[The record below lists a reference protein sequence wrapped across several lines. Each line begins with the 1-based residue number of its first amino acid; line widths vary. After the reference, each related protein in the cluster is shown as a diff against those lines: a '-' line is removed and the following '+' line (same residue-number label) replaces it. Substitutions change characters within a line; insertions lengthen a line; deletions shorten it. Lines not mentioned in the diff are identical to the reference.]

1 MISNFTTTKK
11 PNKSLVFPQP
21 VGLTRKSATTPRFYG
36 SQLQIQ
42 IFFTSIVRRPRVA
55 PLLIAKHPRIYFI
68 TRAAAV
74 AISTLSWPPKN
85 EGTNAANFITFV
97 RNFNASSIRR
107 NQQRSGDTL
116 DEKSAL
122 KIPLTTRLDNE
133 KMNLSLEAT
142 TTTT

>member
-1 MISNFTTTKK
+1 MFSNFTTTKK

-21 VGLTRKSATTPRFYG
+21 VGLTLKSATTPRFTVRNYKFKYFLRVSFDDREWLHCL
-36 SQLQIQ
+36 SQS
-42 IFFTSIVRRPRVA
+42 TPVYT
-55 PLLIAKHPRIYFI
+55 LLPSV
-68 TRAAAV
+68 V

-97 RNFNASSIRR
+97 RNFNAFSIRR

-133 KMNLSLEAT
+133 KMNLSLEVT

>member
-1 MISNFTTTKK
+1 MFSNFTTTKK

-68 TRAAAV
+68 TRRRRRHLNPLMTAE
-74 AISTLSWPPKN
+74 K
-85 EGTNAANFITFV
+85 EGTNAANFITFI
-97 RNFNASSIRR
+97 RNFNASSIWR